1 MKAFITGAS
10 LGIGKAVAEA
20 LAAEGFALVLNA
32 RNPER
37 LMDFGK
43 KLTEKHPAIHCDC
56 LAADLT
62 DPKERSAL
70 TQSILSRHK
79 KLDVVVNNA
88 GVFET
93 GDSLQDPGV
102 FEKAVDLHLKAPYYL
117 VVDLSSL
124 LRDSDSAHV
133 INIASVQ
140 SKTPNTQSP
149 AYSVSKYALRGL
161 SANMREVFK
170 KDGIK
175 VTNVMPGYTWSNS
188 WKGAEIPRE
197 RLMEPE
203 DIARVVVCALTLG
216 KSAVMEE
223 VVLRPQLGEFPDE

>member
-10 LGIGKAVAEA
+10 LGIGKAIAEA
-20 LAAEGFALVLNA
+20 LAAEGYDLILNA
-32 RNPER
+32 RNSER
-37 LMDFGK
+37 LMYFSK
-43 KLTEKHPAIHCDC
+43 NLTEKYPSIHCDC

-62 DPKERSAL
+62 DPKERSTL
-70 TQSILSRHK
+70 TQSIRSRHQ

-93 GDSLQDPGV
+93 GDSLQEPGV
-102 FEKAVDLHLKAPYYL
+102 FETAVDLHLKAPFYL
-117 VVDLSSL
+117 IKDLSPILMVSN
-124 LRDSDSAHV
+124 RAHI
-133 INIASVQ
+133 INIGSVQ
-140 SKTPNTQSP
+140 SEMPNAQSP

-188 WKGAEIPRE
+188 WHGAEIPRE

-203 DIARVVVCALTLG
+203 DIAKVVVCALTLG

>member
-10 LGIGKAVAEA
+10 LGIGKAIAEA
-20 LAAEGFALVLNA
+20 LAAKGYDLILNA
-32 RNPER
+32 RNSER
-37 LMDFGK
+37 LKHFSKNLTGK
-43 KLTEKHPAIHCDC
+43 YPSIHCDC

-62 DPKERSAL
+62 DPKERSSL
-70 TQSILSRHK
+70 TQSIRSRHQ

-88 GVFET
+88 GIFET
-93 GDSLQDPGV
+93 GDCLQDPEV
-102 FEKAVDLHLKAPYYL
+102 FETAIDLHLKAPFYL
-117 VVDLSSL
+117 IVDLSSL
-124 LRDSDSAHV
+124 LRASRNPHV

-140 SKTPNTQSP
+140 SKTPNAQSP

-161 SANMREVFK
+161 SDNMREVFK

-188 WKGAEIPRE
+188 WEGAEFPRE

-203 DIARVVVCALTLG
+203 DIAKVVVCALTLG

-223 VVLRPQLGEFPDE
+223 VVLRPQLGEFPD

>member
-10 LGIGKAVAEA
+10 LGIGKAIAEA
-20 LAAEGFALVLNA
+20 LATEGYDLILNA
-32 RNPER
+32 RNAER
-37 LMDFGK
+37 LMHFGK
-43 KLTEKHPAIHCDC
+43 NLTGKYPSIHCDC

-70 TQSILSRHK
+70 TQSIRSRHQ

-88 GVFET
+88 GIFET
-93 GDSLQDPGV
+93 GDSLQDSGV
-102 FEKAVDLHLKAPYYL
+102 FETAVDLHLKAPFYL
-117 VVDLSSL
+117 IKDLSPL
-124 LRDSDSAHV
+124 LMDSGRAHI
-133 INIASVQ
+133 INIGSVM
-140 SKTPNTQSP
+140 SIKPDAQSP

-188 WKGAEIPRE
+188 WEGAEIPRE

-203 DIARVVVCALTLG
+203 DIAKVVVCALTLG

-223 VVLRPQLGEFPDE
+223 VVLRPQLGEFPDG